1 MTPINP
7 PNGSDRSAAPVPMFE
22 VGRQIGALWQRK
34 WWIMLATGL
43 SIGVAYY
50 WTSRQPR
57 IYRAD
62 CTIEY
67 ETNPQR
73 PLGNAVEDTSMP
85 YISYWASRDYAETQN
100 RIISSRM
107 VAERVVRKLSLHQ
120 SPDFMYV
127 PKNARKGWKPSQVTD
142 VALNLQGRVRV
153 SQERDTQITHIE
165 VSDRDPARA
174 ALLANA
180 IAEAYIEK
188 TLEDRLGSSASAIE
202 WLGEQ
207 LDSLKGQLERSELSL
222 HQFVEDKAT
231 FTMPLEEQQNLVASD
246 IQLMNGK
253 LGEVRL
259 ARIELSAH
267 VEGLRAANRENPVDV
282 VHPDITESETVQDL
296 RKRYMDLDAER
307 RALAVKY
314 GDEHPQIRALDVQL
328 SGTREK
334 LRMEI
339 DGMLTA
345 AEAKLSEIR
354 NVESGVRS
362 ALEVANKAGLELS
375 LQEITYRRLERE
387 RDNAARLYGTILE
400 RTAEAD
406 LTRAVEISLV
416 RIVDRALAPGYSY
429 YPSYQRNMTIGA
441 LLGMIIG
448 ISIALLLSQLDRV
461 LRTVEEAEALGVT
474 ILGILPRIEE
484 GAKARGPGY
493 SKRRKGKNAPELI
506 MNRDLVVHTH
516 PKSSVAECCRT
527 IRTNLTFMGAE
538 RPLRTIVITSAS
550 PREGKT
556 TVVISL
562 AISLAQSGKRVLIVD
577 TDLRKPR
584 MHKAMDRGNHKGIT
598 TALVDVHSL
607 KDAVQTTDIPGL
619 DLLSCGPIP
628 PNPSELLHTTQ
639 FNALVQE
646 LGRQYDYVLF
656 DSPPLGAVTDAAVI
670 APQVNGVILVLHG
683 AKTTREAAR
692 SALRQLRD
700 VNAHLIGGI
709 LNDVD
714 LAARHYGYGSYYYY
728 QAEGYYQTEPEADRR
743 SERPA
748 AES

>member
-1 MTPINP
+1 MTPLNP

-22 VGRQIGALWQRK
+22 VGRQLNALWQRK
-34 WWIMLATGL
+34 WWILMITGL
-43 SIGVAYY
+43 AIAAAYY

-57 IYRAD
+57 VYRAD

-67 ETNPQR
+67 DTNPQR
-73 PLGNAVEDTSMP
+73 PLGNSVEDTSVP
-85 YISYWASRDYAETQN
+85 YITYWASRDYIETQN

-107 VAERVVRKLSLHQ
+107 IAERVVRKLNLHQ
-120 SPDFMYV
+120 NPDFLNV
-127 PKNARKGWKPSQVTD
+127 PKNLRKGWKPAQVTD

-165 VSDRDPARA
+165 VSDREPARA

-180 IAEAYIEK
+180 VADAYIAK

-231 FTMPLEEQQNLVASD
+231 FTMPLEEQQTLVASD

-267 VEGLRAANRENPVDV
+267 VEGLRAANRENPLEV
-282 VHPDITESETVQDL
+282 VHPEITANEAIVDL
-296 RKRYMDLDAER
+296 RKRYTDLDAER

-328 SGTREK
+328 ASARDR
-334 LRMEI
+334 LRFEI
-339 DGMLTA
+339 DGILSA
-345 AEAKLSEIR
+345 AEAKLNEIR
-354 NVESGVRS
+354 TVESGVRS

-406 LTRAVEISLV
+406 LTRAIELSLV
-416 RIVDRALAPGYSY
+416 RVVDRALPPGYSF

-441 LLGMIIG
+441 LLGILVG
-448 ISIALLLSQLDRV
+448 ISLALLLSQLDRV

-493 SKRRKGKNAPELI
+493 SKRRGKNAPELI

-538 RPLRTIVITSAS
+538 RSLRTIVITSAS

-562 AISLAQSGKRVLIVD
+562 AISLAQSGKRVLVVD

-598 TALVDVHSL
+598 TALVDVHSVQE
-607 KDAVQTTDIPGL
+607 AVQSTDIPGL
-619 DLLSCGPIP
+619 DLLACGPIP
-628 PNPSELLHTTQ
+628 PNPSELLHTAH

-656 DSPPLGAVTDAAVI
+656 DSPPLGAVTDAAII
-670 APQVNGVILVLHG
+670 APQVNGVLLVLHG
-683 AKTTREAAR
+683 NKTTREAAR

-700 VNAHLIGGI
+700 VNARLVGGI

-728 QAEGYYQTEPEADRR
+728 QAEGYYQTEPEPDRR

>member
-1 MTPINP
+1 MTPFNP
-7 PNGSDRSAAPVPMFE
+7 PPGSERSAAPLPVLD
-22 VGRQIGALWQRK
+22 VGRQLTQLWQRK
-34 WWIMLATGL
+34 WWIVLITGL
-43 SIGVAYY
+43 SITAAYY
-50 WTSRQPR
+50 WTSRQAR

-67 ETNPQR
+67 DTNPTR
-73 PLGNAVEDTSMP
+73 PLGNSVEDTSVP
-85 YISYWASRDYAETQN
+85 YIAYWASRDYVETQN
-100 RIISSRM
+100 KIIGSRM
-107 VAERVVRKLSLHQ
+107 IAERVVRKLGLHQ
-120 SPDFMYV
+120 NPDFLGV
-127 PKNARKGWKPSQVTD
+127 PQNSRKNWKPAQVVD
-142 VALNLQGRVRV
+142 VALDLQSRVRV
-153 SQERDTQITHIE
+153 SEERDTQITHIE
-165 VSDRDPARA
+165 VSDRNPQRA
-174 ALLANA
+174 AMLANA
-180 IAEAYIEK
+180 VADAYIEK
-188 TLEDRLGSSASAIE
+188 TMQDRLGSSASAIE
-202 WLGEQ
+202 WLGAQ

-231 FTMPLEEQQNLVASD
+231 FTMPLEEQQTLVASD
-246 IQLMNGK
+246 IQRMNGK

-267 VEGLRAANRENPVDV
+267 VEGLRAANRANPLEVI
-282 VHPDITESETVQDL
+282 HPDITDADAIKAL
-296 RKRYMDLDAER
+296 RDRYMDLDAQR

-328 SGTREK
+328 GGTLEK
-334 LRMEI
+334 LRLEI

-345 AEAKLSEIR
+345 AEAKLNEIR
-354 NVESGVRS
+354 NVESGVRA
-362 ALEVANKAGLELS
+362 ALEVANKAGLQLS

-416 RIVDRALAPGYSY
+416 RVVDRALPPTFSY
-429 YPSYQRNMTIGA
+429 YPSYQRNMMIGG
-441 LLGMIIG
+441 LVGLILGF
-448 ISIALLLSQLDRV
+448 SLALLLSQLDRV

-493 SKRRKGKNAPELI
+493 GKRRRKNAPELI

-516 PKSSVAECCRT
+516 PKSSVAECSRT

-556 TVVISL
+556 TVVITL

-584 MHKAMDRGNHKGIT
+584 VHKAMDRGNHKGIT
-598 TALVDVHSL
+598 TALVDVHSV
-607 KDAVQTTDIPGL
+607 KEAIQTTDIPGL
-619 DLLSCGPIP
+619 DLLSSGPIP
-628 PNPSELLHTTQ
+628 PNPSELLHTAQ

-656 DSPPLGAVTDAAVI
+656 DSPPLGAVTDAAII
-670 APQVNGVILVLHG
+670 APQVNGVMLVLHG
-683 AKTTREAAR
+683 NKTTREAAR

-714 LAARHYGYGSYYYY
+714 LSARHYGYGSYYYY
-728 QAEGYYQTEPEADRR
+728 QAEGYYQTEPETDRR